1 MKIYETLKKHL
12 DDGNLEQSVLYSID
26 VIKNKKISIVDLYQ
40 DVLAKI
46 LNDISCD
53 QSDEECIWYE
63 HQRTAIVRNIVD
75 ALFPYLIEEKAASNN
90 QKVLV
95 VCPSEEYHEIGAKM
109 AADFFYLLGYE
120 TTFVGANTPL
130 ENIVSAVKM
139 ISPDYLA
146 ISVTNYYNI
155 VSAKKIIE
163 SLRNINPNLKIL
175 AGGQAFLIEGAGD
188 IVGVDQLVFSFDD
201 IKALEGHK

>member
-26 VIKNKKISIVDLYQ
+26 VIKNKRISIVDLYQ

-75 ALFPYLIEEKAASNN
+75 ALFPYLIEEKAASIN

>member
-1 MKIYETLKKHL
+1 MEIYETLKKYL

-26 VIKNKKISIVDLYQ
+26 VIKNKEISIVDLYQ

-46 LNDISCD
+46 LNEISCD
-53 QSDEECIWYE
+53 QTDEECIWYE

-75 ALFPYLIEEKAASNN
+75 ALFPYLIEEKAESNN

-139 ISPDYLA
+139 INPDYLA
-146 ISVTNYYNI
+146 ISVTNYYHI
-155 VSAKKIIE
+155 VSAKKIVA
-163 SLRNINPNLKIL
+163 SLRNINPNIQIL
-175 AGGQAFLIEGAGD
+175 AGGQAFLIEGASD

-201 IKALEGHK
+201 IKALRGHK